1 MNSNPAHSRSATAV
15 AAVER
20 AMAELRRGGI
30 VVLRDEDGA
39 GGLVIAAESCSPA
52 ALQRLQGLAQQAP
65 VLVTTRRRAEAIG
78 MEIPPHI
85 AGGMGVTNMP
95 ITLDLP
101 EGVPPDVILQP
112 HETEQ
117 AGRHAALRHLSRP
130 VASHAPRI
138 AQTAIELAKLARLL
152 PAVVL
157 GPLSADPSNKRREWA
172 REQDLLYAEAADVLG
187 YEGNAAENLQ
197 QVAQASVPLEGAE
210 NARILAW
217 RPSDGG
223 KEHLAI
229 VVGEI
234 DPTQPVLIRLHSECF
249 TGDLLGTLRC
259 DCGPQLRGAIAR
271 MAAEGG
277 GVLLYLAQEG
287 RGIGLM
293 NKLRAYAMQDRGLDT
308 LDANRAL
315 GYGADERNFLV
326 AATML
331 RAIGVERVRLLTNN
345 PDKIGG
351 LAACG
356 IEVLGREAHAFDPN
370 GVNDHYL
377 KTKAERVTAPT
388 HDHDRPRHA
397 RRPAA
402 LPWGDAALRP
412 RRRRRPR
419 GEAGRGW
426 RDAHRAAA
434 DPPHPLARR
443 PRPAPGHRAA
453 GGTDRPRGRL
463 VRRPHP
469 CRLQPARPPAPSRPA
484 RAPVA
489 GGCGL

>member
-1 MNSNPAHSRSATAV
+1 MSMRNGPVHSRTATAQ

-30 VVLRDEDGA
+30 VVLRDGEGA
-39 GGLVIAAESCSPA
+39 GGLAIAAEACTPA

-85 AGGMGVTNMP
+85 AGSLGEANRA

-117 AGRHAALRHLSRP
+117 AGRHVALRHLSRP
-130 VASHAPRI
+130 VASHAPRV
-138 AQTAIELAKLARLL
+138 AETAIELAKLARLL
-152 PAVVL
+152 PAIVL
-157 GPLSADPSNKRREWA
+157 GPLSRDPNDKRRDWA
-172 REQDLLYAEAADVLG
+172 RDQDLVYVDAEDVSS
-187 YEGNAAENLQ
+187 YEDNAARNLQ

-249 TGDLLGTLRC
+249 TGDLLGSLRC
-259 DCGPQLRGAIAR
+259 DCGVQLRGAIAEIAR
-271 MAAEGG
+271 QGS

-287 RGIGLM
+287 RGIGLV
-293 NKLRAYAMQDRGLDT
+293 NKLRAYELQDDGYDT
-308 LDANRAL
+308 IDANEQL
-315 GYGADERNFLV
+315 GFDADERIYAP

-331 RAIGVERVRLLTNN
+331 ARMGISRVRLLTNN
-345 PDKIGG
+345 PEKISQ
-351 LAACG
+351 LERHG
-356 IEVLGREAHAFDPN
+356 IVVAERVAHAFPAN
-370 GVNDHYL
+370 GHNENYL
-377 KTKAERVTAPT
+377 RTKAER
-388 HDHDRPRHA
+388 
-397 RRPAA
+397 
-402 LPWGDAALRP
+402 
-412 RRRRRPR
+412 
-419 GEAGRGW
+419 AG
-426 RDAHRAAA
+426 HM
-434 DPPHPLARR
+434 L
-443 PRPAPGHRAA
+443 
-453 GGTDRPRGRL
+453 
-463 VRRPHP
+463 
-469 CRLQPARPPAPSRPA
+469 
-484 RAPVA
+484 
-489 GGCGL
+489 